1 MKPDAPNVPIAGESE
16 FFDAP
21 VNAIEDPGFSEF
33 GNWDAPPPRPLE
45 QGFESQFVDPM
56 GDLRSGSEFQTTN
69 AIDNLNLPSASDYSG
84 RGSLYDNYQGYSG
97 DSWPAETVKT
107 GSQSG
112 GSGFPELKNPFSS
125 PFYSP
130 AGRQFQPR
138 KPKRNFYNSLFGGE

>member
-1 MKPDAPNVPIAGESE
+1 MTPKSPILNVASE
-16 FFDAP
+16 EETFDEP
-21 VNAIEDPGFSEF
+21 LLDSVFKEFPEFED
-33 GNWDAPPPRPLE
+33 WDAPPPPPLSE
-45 QGFESQFVDPM
+45 KFQSQFVDPM

-97 DSWPAETVKT
+97 DNWPAETVKA

-125 PFYSP
+125 PLYSP
-130 AGRQFQPR
+130 TGGQFKPR